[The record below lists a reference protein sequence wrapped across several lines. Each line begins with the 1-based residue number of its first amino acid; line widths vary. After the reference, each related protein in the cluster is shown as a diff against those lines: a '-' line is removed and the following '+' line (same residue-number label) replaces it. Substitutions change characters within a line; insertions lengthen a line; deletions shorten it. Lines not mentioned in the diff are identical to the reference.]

1 MASNKTYISYDS
13 LPVGEELGGDK
24 SEQGMAAAA
33 RREGRNHN
41 AANDINNN
49 INNYYYYYALL
60 VPLKVFDTLNHD
72 LSLTKLERY
81 GVRGPCHMLMRLY
94 QTERTQFVGAADC
107 KSTEQ

>member
-81 GVRGPCHMLMRLY
+81 GVHLNLVLEFLKCSL
-94 QTERTQFVGAADC
+94 
-107 KSTEQ
+107 KSIAVLIT